1 MTEIREPNSDLGSH
15 GYSPPVIQDYGT
27 LADLTAAVSFTGAE
41 DGASKL
47 LIHHVSQPIRP

>member
-1 MTEIREPNSDLGSH
+1 MTEIRQPNSDLGEH
-15 GYSPPVIQDYGT
+15 GYSRPVIQDYGT
-27 LADLTAAVSFTGAE
+27 LADLTAAVSFTGPE